1 MLESRRGFLGPEL
14 RHPPAPALRRIR
26 SPLTRCSWDSGSGR
40 WAWRRWKRG
49 KEEVGKEER
58 VNRGEPAGAG
68 RGGRVG
74 TGRARAQE
82 LSGRLQTAARA
93 AAPESRELADWA
105 TFPAGAASSEP
116 AHCKVMCQETAS
128 FFAR

>member
-1 MLESRRGFLGPEL
+1 MGLEEVEG
-14 RHPPAPALRRIR
+14 
-26 SPLTRCSWDSGSGR
+26 
-40 WAWRRWKRG
+40 G

-93 AAPESRELADWA
+93 AAPESRELQ
-105 TFPAGAASSEP
+105 AGLRFQ
-116 AHCKVMCQETAS
+116 QELRAQSRRTA
-128 FFAR
+128 R